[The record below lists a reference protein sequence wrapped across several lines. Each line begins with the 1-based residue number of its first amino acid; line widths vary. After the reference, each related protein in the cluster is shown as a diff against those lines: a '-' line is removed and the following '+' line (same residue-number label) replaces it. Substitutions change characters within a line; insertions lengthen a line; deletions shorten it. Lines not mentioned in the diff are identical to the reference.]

1 MDRIAA
7 LRTIG
12 SILIAAAGIIVAFAY
27 LTRPSAASCQYANS
41 VTPASCGSNPSAVVF
56 VIAGVL
62 ALGGIL
68 LLVNAR
74 R

>member
-1 MDRIAA
+1 MDRIVA

-12 SILIAAAGIIVAFAY
+12 SILIAAAGIIVGFAY
-27 LTRPSAASCQYANS
+27 LTRPSAASCAYANQVS
-41 VTPASCGSNPSAVVF
+41 QSSCGANPSAVVF

-68 LLVNAR
+68 VLVNAR